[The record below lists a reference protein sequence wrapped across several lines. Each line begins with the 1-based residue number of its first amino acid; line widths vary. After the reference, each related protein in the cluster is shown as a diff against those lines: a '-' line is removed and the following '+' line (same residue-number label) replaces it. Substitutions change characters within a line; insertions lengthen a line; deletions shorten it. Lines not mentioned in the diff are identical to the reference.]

1 MTITPFQSLA
11 CPLDGAPLE
20 RVGASLRCGSGH
32 SFDVA
37 ALGYTHLL
45 PVQNKR
51 SLDPGDSKAMVAARR
66 RFLNSGAY
74 QLIAAAVNHALL
86 DGRPTDGIASCLDA
100 GCGEG
105 YYLRHLAQAAEA
117 DRPLALVGVDISKWA
132 VAAAARQD
140 KRPNWLVASNA
151 RLPVLPATVDRVLCL
166 FGFPVWPEFA
176 RVLKAGGELLLV
188 DPGADHLRELRAIIY
203 PTLKPERDGASA
215 VPPGFAPLPGETVRY
230 TLELGTREAIA
241 DLLAM
246 TPHLHRATAEG
257 RARVSALEALTL
269 TVDVRLTRLRRGA

>member
-1 MTITPFQSLA
+1 MPITPFASLA
-11 CPLDGAPLE
+11 CPLDAAPLQ
-20 RVGASLRCGSGH
+20 RVAGTWRCHAGH

-51 SLDPGDSKAMVAARR
+51 SLDPGDSKAMVGARR

-74 QLIAAAVNHALL
+74 QPIAEAVSRALL
-86 DGRPTDGIASCLDA
+86 DTLPADAAASCLDA

-105 YYLRHLAQAAEA
+105 YYLRQLAATAGAGQQ
-117 DRPLALVGVDISKWA
+117 LALLGVDISKWA

-151 RLPVLPATVDRVLCL
+151 HLPVLPATLDRVLCL
-166 FGFPVWPEFA
+166 FGFPVYAEFA

-203 PTLKPERDGASA
+203 PTLRPERAASAA
-215 VPPGFAPLPGETVRY
+215 VPPGFDALPGAVVRY
-230 TLELGTREAIA
+230 ALELDSAELIA

-246 TPHLHRATAEG
+246 TPHLHRASPAG
-257 RARVSALEALTL
+257 RARAAALETLSL
-269 TVDVRLTRLRRGA
+269 TVDVRLTRLRRTA